1 MSASVSMT
9 FLTPHTLVVKKRN
22 LVCNSAEGEQPETPQ
37 LQPREA
43 RACCVVRLSLAG
55 ERACPHLSRRVAPP
69 SGRGV
74 TGSFRG
80 ANATCFVAQVLVAWF
95 VWKFRWSAEDLCFGR
110 WFTSIKFYFKSN
122 REVYKKWRNWFSYR
136 KTYFMR
142 ELPPACRGPA
152 PADPG
157 YSKGRRLQRLF
168 KYSSKI

>member
-1 MSASVSMT
+1 MSNVE
-9 FLTPHTLVVKKRN
+9 TPALHTMVYNSPEGEQCRN
-22 LVCNSAEGEQPETPQ
+22 PSTAHLVCNSAEGEQPETPQ

-95 VWKFRWSAEDLCFGR
+95 V
-110 WFTSIKFYFKSN
+110 
-122 REVYKKWRNWFSYR
+122 
-136 KTYFMR
+136 
-142 ELPPACRGPA
+142 
-152 PADPG
+152 
-157 YSKGRRLQRLF
+157 
-168 KYSSKI
+168 